1 MDKQDRQFRQF
12 VAAII
17 HTSIYID
24 ERIKYLKIKENGY
37 NIRML
42 IVWFYEKYSVQ
53 YSKYSDRF

>member
-17 HTSIYID
+17 HTPIYID

-42 IVWFYEKYSVQ
+42 IV
-53 YSKYSDRF
+53 